1 MYLLLVHIFDGR
13 RLNSATVKLI
23 KTSIADPDP
32 ALDQNGKSDADL
44 DHTTHFFAQKQPKM
58 AF

>member
-23 KTSIADPDP
+23 KTSIADP
-32 ALDQNGKSDADL
+32 ALDQNGNSDANPDP
-44 DHTTHFFAQKQPKM
+44 TTHFFAQKQPKM